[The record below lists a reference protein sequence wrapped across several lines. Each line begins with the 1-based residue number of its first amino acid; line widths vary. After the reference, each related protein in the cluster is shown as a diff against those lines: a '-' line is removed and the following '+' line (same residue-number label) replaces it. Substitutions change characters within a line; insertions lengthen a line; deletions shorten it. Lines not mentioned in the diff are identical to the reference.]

1 MARVDRD
8 GTLRPKPIRAR
19 LPRRDRILFLLTR
32 DKALRR
38 RYGRDPDYAARIR
51 ALVRAFPDGH

>member
-1 MARVDRD
+1 MARVDQD
-8 GTLRPKPIRAR
+8 GRLRPTPVRER

-38 RYGRDPDYAARIR
+38 RYGRDQNYAERIR
-51 ALVRAFPDGH
+51 ALVRAFPDQK